1 LSIEE
6 TIKLW
11 KVIKHMMLYVMD
23 FRPAPSDGGVVVKFQ
38 RMRSPML
45 IFAAM

>member
-1 LSIEE
+1 
-6 TIKLW
+6 
-11 KVIKHMMLYVMD
+11 VIKHMMLYVMD
-23 FRPAPSDGGVVVKFQ
+23 FRPAPSDGVVVKFQ